1 MPAIGRPFIID
12 IEASGFG
19 ADGYPIEI
27 GVALDVGEQFC
38 SLLRPP
44 DAWSYW
50 DEGAEKIH
58 RVPRDILENY
68 GRPLAEVADE
78 LNELLAGKTVY
89 SDGWVVDK
97 PWLSQVFDTT
107 GIAQQFYIS
116 SLEMI
121 LTEPQMEIWHS
132 TKDLVVE
139 EMQLKRHRASYDAL
153 VIQEAYMRTRE
164 ESEKRNE

>member
-1 MPAIGRPFIID
+1 M
-12 IEASGFG
+12 
-19 ADGYPIEI
+19 
-27 GVALDVGEQFC
+27 
-38 SLLRPP
+38 
-44 DAWSYW
+44 
-50 DEGAEKIH
+50 
-58 RVPRDILENY
+58 
-68 GRPLAEVADE
+68 
-78 LNELLAGKTVY
+78 
-89 SDGWVVDK
+89 DK